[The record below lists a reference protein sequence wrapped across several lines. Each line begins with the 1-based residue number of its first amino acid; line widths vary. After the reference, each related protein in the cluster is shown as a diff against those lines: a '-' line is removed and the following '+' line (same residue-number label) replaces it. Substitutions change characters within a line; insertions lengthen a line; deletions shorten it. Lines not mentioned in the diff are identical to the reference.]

1 MCIKSL
7 ITLISDIRN
16 ISNDENKKLI
26 DENDLI
32 GYLHEISTKYYKT
45 EILLL
50 PVDNLQ
56 NLPDTVT
63 DKLEGVL
70 IYFDS
75 ANVSFVDS
83 ITGSFKTKFEIPKLL
98 IVYETDV
105 KRLTR
110 VIQFNGTTLEM
121 ALDQGKVTNGIKSLA
136 LCELE
141 IELKKGKA
149 EDAVLFA
156 QECCKNYGLW
166 LSCITKSMKG
176 QRLSQVASANQV
188 LIEPNPKFTKHC
200 SGNEIAINILEFC
213 LKQVIANASE
223 LAEGRVDNESV
234 HQLRVSIRRLRTAL
248 QEFKILIDGIHPA
261 WEFPLIDAFRD
272 LGEYRDH
279 FNLIDFTIFP

>member
-75 ANVSFVDS
+75 ANVSFVHS
-83 ITGSFKTKFEIPKLL
+83 ITGSFKKKFEILL
-98 IVYETDV
+98 
-105 KRLTR
+105 L
-110 VIQFNGTTLEM
+110 
-121 ALDQGKVTNGIKSLA
+121 
-136 LCELE
+136 
-141 IELKKGKA
+141 
-149 EDAVLFA
+149 
-156 QECCKNYGLW
+156 
-166 LSCITKSMKG
+166 
-176 QRLSQVASANQV
+176 
-188 LIEPNPKFTKHC
+188 
-200 SGNEIAINILEFC
+200 
-213 LKQVIANASE
+213 
-223 LAEGRVDNESV
+223 
-234 HQLRVSIRRLRTAL
+234 
-248 QEFKILIDGIHPA
+248 
-261 WEFPLIDAFRD
+261 
-272 LGEYRDH
+272 
-279 FNLIDFTIFP
+279 